1 MRAKKP
7 YIKFVKGLHLYR
19 TQLLDKLFCIKQ
31 SRESR
36 KKPKRVSS
44 QNGIYK
50 PCTLKY
56 THIVYMIIPQVLRDF
71 LLC

>member
-36 KKPKRVSS
+36 KKPKKVVKIEFI
-44 QNGIYK
+44 N
-50 PCTLKY
+50 LV
-56 THIVYMIIPQVLRDF
+56 H
-71 LLC
+71 